1 MTIANIIINDNDVKY
16 PQNKFEG
23 AIHKPSARNN
33 DRWKEQ
39 KADRR
44 RRELSRPS
52 EELHGVDQRQQREEA
67 FRPKFGWEPRAAE
80 SPAPAARPLS
90 A

>member
-1 MTIANIIINDNDVKY
+1 MY
-16 PQNKFEG
+16 PQNKFES
-23 AIHKPSARNN
+23 AIHKPSAHYN

-52 EELHGVDQRQQREEA
+52 KELHGVDQQQQQQREEA
-67 FRPKFGWEPRAAE
+67 FRPKFG
-80 SPAPAARPLS
+80 
-90 A
+90 